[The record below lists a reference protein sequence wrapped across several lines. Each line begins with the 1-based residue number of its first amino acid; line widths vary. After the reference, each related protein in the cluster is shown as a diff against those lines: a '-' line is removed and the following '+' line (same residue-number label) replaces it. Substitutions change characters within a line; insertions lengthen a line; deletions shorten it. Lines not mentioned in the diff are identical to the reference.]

1 MRDKASAAASGL
13 SGLALKAV
21 ALVVMVVA
29 AWILFKVVI
38 GVVTTVAFFAAIV
51 VGVLAVIW
59 ALSVLRR

>member
-1 MRDKASAAASGL
+1 MSNKASSVASGL
-13 SGLALKAV
+13 SGLGLKAV

-29 AWILFKVVI
+29 AWILLKVVI